1 MRAGPGDIVLV
12 LGKGDENYEKL
23 NTGTVEFND
32 IREAKEAIRRKN
44 GEISDGTSEKQQ
56 PEKGI

>member
-1 MRAGPGDIVLV
+1 MIRREKGKQLV
-12 LGKGDENYEKL
+12 LCDNCEELLGIYED
-23 NTGTVEFND
+23 FD
-32 IREAKEAIRRKN
+32 EAKEAIRRKN